1 MSQPA
6 ERCGGLHVGDA
17 ILAVNGVNLR
27 DAKHKEAVTILS
39 QQVMHVCKWAEI
51 TSTHLLFMCLLCVF
65 QQGQIEFEVV
75 YVAPELDSDD
85 ENVEYEDD
93 NGHHYRL
100 YLDELDAS
108 STTAASNSSAS
119 LHGKFESGMY
129 NI

>member
-1 MSQPA
+1 
-6 ERCGGLHVGDA
+6 
-17 ILAVNGVNLR
+17 
-27 DAKHKEAVTILS
+27 
-39 QQVMHVCKWAEI
+39 
-51 TSTHLLFMCLLCVF
+51 MCLSCVF

-100 YLDELDAS
+100 YLDELDTS

-119 LHGKFESGMY
+119 LNGKVESGMY

>member
-1 MSQPA
+1 MNS
-6 ERCGGLHVGDA
+6 L
-17 ILAVNGVNLR
+17 
-27 DAKHKEAVTILS
+27 
-39 QQVMHVCKWAEI
+39 
-51 TSTHLLFMCLLCVF
+51 CLF

-100 YLDELDAS
+100 YLDELDTS

-119 LHGKFESGMY
+119 LQGKFESGTY
-129 NI
+129 TIIEKACFAH

>member
-1 MSQPA
+1 
-6 ERCGGLHVGDA
+6 
-17 ILAVNGVNLR
+17 
-27 DAKHKEAVTILS
+27 
-39 QQVMHVCKWAEI
+39 
-51 TSTHLLFMCLLCVF
+51 MCLSCVF

-93 NGHHYRL
+93 NGHHYRI
-100 YLDELDAS
+100 YLDELDTS

-119 LHGKFESGMY
+119 LNGKFESGMY